1 MKSLHRLT
9 AAVAC
14 LALLSAALPAHAGPT
29 YPPTPPFPPTGAATD
44 NGAYVVLGKPP
55 QATGQLDF
63 KYGWNNT
70 SQFYAPATAFW
81 IGLYD
86 VTNSHYVWVNELPLP
101 KFDSSVPGTLST
113 QSVEFRYS
121 DPHANLPPG
130 DYCINFFVRETP
142 STNVAVVQL
151 FFTVK

>member
-1 MKSLHRLT
+1 
-9 AAVAC
+9 
-14 LALLSAALPAHAGPT
+14 
-29 YPPTPPFPPTGAATD
+29 
-44 NGAYVVLGKPP
+44 
-55 QATGQLDF
+55 
-63 KYGWNNT
+63 
-70 SQFYAPATAFW
+70 
-81 IGLYD
+81 